1 VLSLEESDSGSPD
14 RLDLCS
20 SCASHVRP
28 TRIGAGG
35 NRSML
40 DPDIAYGSGSYKNR
54 SPILLAMKRR
64 DPKANLEFGKNFD
77 AISNAIDLT

>member
-1 VLSLEESDSGSPD
+1 
-14 RLDLCS
+14 
-20 SCASHVRP
+20 
-28 TRIGAGG
+28 
-35 NRSML
+35 ML